1 MPAFV
6 AAGAGVEVQKM
17 ELSVG
22 HGFQDMG
29 MSADKKIGFMNGDLF
44 VGFRKIVAGITS
56 DVGNKYFDAFAIED
70 EILRM

>member
-1 MPAFV
+1 MEAVF
-6 AAGAGVEVQKM
+6 AGGAGVHVEEIVFF
-17 ELSVG
+17 VG
-22 HGFQDMG
+22 YYFEDVG

-70 EILRM
+70 

>member
-1 MPAFV
+1 MSICSGVHVEEIVFFV
-6 AAGAGVEVQKM
+6 GYYFEDV
-17 ELSVG
+17 
-22 HGFQDMG
+22 G

-70 EILRM
+70 